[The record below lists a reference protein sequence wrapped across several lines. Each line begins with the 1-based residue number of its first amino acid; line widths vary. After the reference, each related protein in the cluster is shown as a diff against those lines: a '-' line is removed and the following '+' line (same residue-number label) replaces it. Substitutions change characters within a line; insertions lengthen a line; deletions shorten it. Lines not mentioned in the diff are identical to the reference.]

1 MLTHP
6 SRKVRIM
13 VTNTCLYLPYNPVIT
28 DMEDAA
34 GHLAWMAEVFDAA
47 RENGEKVTCCLDYTQ
62 QNVHNS
68 LVSAE
73 VT

>member
-6 SRKVRIM
+6 SSKVRIM
-13 VTNTCLYLPYNPVIT
+13 VTNTCLYLPGNPVIT

-47 RENGEKVTCCLDYTQ
+47 RENGEKVACCFRIIHNEMYTT
-62 QNVHNS
+62 
-68 LVSAE
+68 VS
-73 VT
+73 